1 MPNVKVTLNRWFLRT
16 RQRSKVGRSYPIDAQ
31 SATIEAESGAAA
43 AIAAGD
49 SGDSG
54 SINNPA
60 PDIDNEHPEQMHL
73 RFPRHI
79 GRLERWWTR
88 TKHFW
93 KPELTPIEKEQAEQ
107 VRHNRL
113 IYRTM
118 VAQMAIANKRFPVA
132 YANLGMEYIRARVKD
147 KYENSK
153 PKRVHFCKW
162 LFSADGNTIYGKV
175 DQVPY
180 GINPIKLVDE
190 GVLTALTV
198 SLGHPVGGRL
208 DPNGGGVVISVALAG
223 TMDID
228 DMFAFNKA
236 LELISESAPP
246 LTYMVGATAN
256 GGRKTYNLEEM
267 PHLLIAGSTGS
278 GKSIA
283 MLGIIGTFAA
293 RNTPSALQMLL
304 ADFKGVDFNHFEGLP
319 HLIKDIPEIPNGIVE
334 KNEQIVPML
343 NWLDKENHRRQNI
356 IKNAKAH
363 NLSEYNRHHHVGK
376 LSRIVVFVDEIANL
390 NRTKKTKDEFTD
402 IVYSLASTARAT
414 GIHLILS
421 TQFPKDEYITTAI
434 KMNIPG
440 RMAFSVPDLHGS
452 ICMIENGDAVNIF
465 PPPGRGIFVT
475 GVDRFK
481 FQSPFITDNQIKEI
495 VRNAIEGKRTAA
507 MAKNTELAP
516 EEIVVWALTE
526 NNGFLKAQ
534 DVFREFTGRMDWNK
548 VVEMLSE
555 MDGKVYPFSDAYYKV
570 IPGGSHRARQLEKV
584 TTGEV
589 PAGETFTD
597 MPAASPEPEPE
608 QIQPINCPHCGAER
622 HENPCEFCG
631 VM

>member
-113 IYRTM
+113 IFRTM

-236 LELISESAPP
+236 LELIAPSAPP
-246 LTYMVGATAN
+246 LTFMVGAVSN
-256 GGRKTYNLEEM
+256 GGRRTYNLKEM

-293 RNTPSALQMLL
+293 RNTPEAVKILL
-304 ADFKGVDFNHFEGLP
+304 ADFKGVDFNQFENLP
-319 HLIKDIPEIPNGIVE
+319 HLVRSIPEIPSGIVD
-334 KNEQIVPML
+334 KNSQIIPML
-343 NWLDKENHRRQNI
+343 KWLEKENHDRQTAFS
-356 IKNAKAH
+356 KAKVH
-363 NLSEYNRHHHVGK
+363 NLDDWNRHHHADK
-376 LSRIVVFVDEIANL
+376 LPLIVVVVDEIANL
-390 NRTKKTKDEFTD
+390 NRDKKTKDEFTEM
-402 IVYSLASTARAT
+402 VYSIASTSRAT
-414 GIHLILS
+414 GIHLVLS
-421 TQFPKDEYITTAI
+421 TQFPKDEYISTAI

-440 RMAFSVPDLHGS
+440 RMAFSVPDVHGS

-465 PPPGRGIFVT
+465 PPPGRGIFVH
-475 GVDRFK
+475 GVTRFM
-481 FQSPFITDNQIKEI
+481 FQAPYISDGQIKEI
-495 VRNAIEGKRTAA
+495 VRNSIEGKKTAG
-507 MAKNTELAP
+507 MAKGTELAP
-516 EEIVVWALTE
+516 EEIVQWSLTE

-534 DVFREFTGRMDWNK
+534 DVFREFTSRMEWHAL
-548 VVEMLSE
+548 VTLLGE
-555 MDGKVYPFSDAYYKV
+555 MDGKVYPYGDAYYKV
-570 IPGGSHRARQLEKV
+570 IPGGSHHPRQLEKE
-584 TTGEV
+584 TTGEIPPQESTDNAPGDL
-589 PAGETFTD
+589 PA
-597 MPAASPEPEPE
+597 PPSE
-608 QIQPINCPHCGAER
+608 QILAITCPHCGAER